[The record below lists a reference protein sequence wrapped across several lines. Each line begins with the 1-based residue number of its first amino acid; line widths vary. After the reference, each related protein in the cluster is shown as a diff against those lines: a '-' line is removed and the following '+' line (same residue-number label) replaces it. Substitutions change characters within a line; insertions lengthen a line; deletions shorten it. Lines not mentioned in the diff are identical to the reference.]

1 MQQQQLGNFVTDAT
15 NANKGRQAG
24 RVAREMAREV
34 GSLVIAQAAEAGIS
48 IDQLASSTTA
58 ASSTATAATRI
69 QPGSNWPIGFTYFD
83 EEIEKRLGHVGEKIA
98 DAHMVVVQENKN
110 PVHLQNFGERT
121 FYVKKLM
128 TNRKQKNPILMSYL
142 ERKRDGTVE
151 VADLARPLARR
162 PATKRKRTN

>member
-1 MQQQQLGNFVTDAT
+1 MQQQQLGSLVQDAT

-24 RVAREMAREV
+24 RVARDMAREV
-34 GSLVIAQAAEAGIS
+34 GSLVIAQAAEAGIT
-48 IDQLASSTTA
+48 IDQLASSASTTA
-58 ASSTATAATRI
+58 ASSTTSSTI
-69 QPGSNWPIGFTYFD
+69 VPNWPIGMTYFD
-83 EEIEKRLGHVGEKIA
+83 EEIEAKMGHVGDDVP
-98 DAHMVVVQENKN
+98 DAHMVVVTENKN
-110 PVHLQNFGERT
+110 PVHLAQFGERT